1 MAVLQPRD
9 AAMAQEVLRIA
20 AIVNDEIIS
29 VYDLENRV
37 RLVVATTKIPNR
49 PDVLKRV
56 ERRILRSM
64 IDEKLRL
71 QEAKRTNVRVTNRD
85 IKMTI
90 DRIERQ
96 NKMPSGGIFIF
107 LRRNRINRVT
117 LETQIRA
124 RIAWLKLINRRF
136 RRQITI
142 GEDEISEEL
151 ERLRALQGK
160 PRSRISEIFLSVD
173 TPENERQVRETA
185 ERLIRQIAGGARFA
199 ALARE
204 FSQSTSAA
212 AGGDLGWM
220 IEGEMDPKLETAIA
234 GLNSGEVSPPIR
246 TLTGYHILRLTARQ
260 VSQKR
265 RPGDTLIDYRQLL
278 LPVPRGAGEAE
289 ENSQRLLASELAAS
303 LSSCADLVEAGRS
316 VDAVGMDKLVSLRA
330 GEANAELRRH
340 LMTQKIG
347 QPSEPIRTSQGYFIL
362 IVCKR
367 VDPGSA
373 LPKAKMI
380 EERLRGARLDLMAQR
395 YIRDLRRNA
404 YIDIRR

>member
-1 MAVLQPRD
+1 
-9 AAMAQEVLRIA
+9 MAQEVLRIA